1 MLQKCNISICM
12 HYRFQSPY
20 VKRFQNFSIFYILL
34 RGTPTPRMYIYLQNI
49 HLAMIFSTDVVRIEV
64 FVFSLWET
72 KSQRDTFKCN
82 ILFLLSKNEVLEEFL
97 LKQLLPWQQ
106 EHHKDF
112 EQDWWHHLL
121 LRLACG
127 SYFQLIMTLL
137 RFNSHYS
144 NSPCWVY
151 S

>member
-1 MLQKCNISICM
+1 MCM

-20 VKRFQNFSIFYILL
+20 VKGFLNFSILYILL
-34 RGTPTPRMYIYLQNI
+34 HSTPTPKMYIYLQNI
-49 HLAMIFSTDVVRIEV
+49 HLAMTFSTDAVRIKAL
-64 FVFSLWET
+64 VFSLWES
-72 KSQRDTFKCN
+72 KSHRDTFKCN

-112 EQDWWHHLL
+112 KQDWWHHLW

-127 SYFQLIMTLL
+127 SYFQLIITLL
-137 RFNSHYS
+137 RLNSQNS
-144 NSPCWVY
+144 NFPRWVY